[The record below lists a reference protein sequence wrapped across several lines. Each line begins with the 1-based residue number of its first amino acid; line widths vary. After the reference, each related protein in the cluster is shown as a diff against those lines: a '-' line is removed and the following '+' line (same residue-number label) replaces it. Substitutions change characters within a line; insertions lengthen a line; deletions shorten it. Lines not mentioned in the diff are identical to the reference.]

1 MSWLIRER
9 EISLALRDVIGQII
23 FGQGLG
29 ATIISPDRRFVL
41 ITPDNAYVYILWKMG
56 VVGLISFLVM
66 QFLFIKRC
74 IFVLRRALV
83 ESDKIIALTGLLNII
98 GLLIVGFANACIS
111 QYEYLVIWTAIMGAV
126 ETTARK
132 YE

>member
-1 MSWLIRER
+1 
-9 EISLALRDVIGQII
+9 
-23 FGQGLG
+23 
-29 ATIISPDRRFVL
+29 
-41 ITPDNAYVYILWKMG
+41 MG